1 MNRFLHAVAAAAFA
15 FASIPAHAQPYPAK
29 PIRLVVTLAAGGP
42 GDSAA
47 RVVGQA
53 LSQILGQQ
61 VLVENKPGADG
72 AIAADAV
79 LNSPPDGYALL
90 WGNTSALIGV
100 PLLRKSPPY
109 DPASLTPVSL
119 IGRVSLFLY
128 SHPSV
133 PASSV
138 SELVEYARAHA
149 GKLNCATSTFGDVVA
164 AAQLMKATGIEM
176 TRVPYKGAAQAI
188 PDLVAGR
195 VQVAIAPAFP
205 ALAQAKEGRLRA
217 LAVFLPQRSPAA
229 PDVPTMAEAG
239 IAGVSAPWIGVFGPP
254 KMPAEIAARLS
265 AEFKLALQRPE
276 VRAQF
281 DRLAF
286 LGEGSTPEA
295 LAALL
300 KEELET
306 SRRIVSEYGITRD

>member
-15 FASIPAHAQPYPAK
+15 FAAIPAYAQPYPAK

-72 AIAADAV
+72 AIAAEAV

-133 PASSV
+133 PATSV

-149 GKLNCATSTFGDVVA
+149 EKLNCATSTFGDVVA

-205 ALAQAKEGRLRA
+205 GLAHAREGRLRA
-217 LAVFLPQRSPAA
+217 LAVFLPRRSPAA
-229 PDVPTMAEAG
+229 PDVPAIAEAR
-239 IAGVSAPWIGVFGPP
+239 IPGVSAPWIGVFGPP

-306 SRRIVSEYGITRD
+306 SRRIVGEYGITRD